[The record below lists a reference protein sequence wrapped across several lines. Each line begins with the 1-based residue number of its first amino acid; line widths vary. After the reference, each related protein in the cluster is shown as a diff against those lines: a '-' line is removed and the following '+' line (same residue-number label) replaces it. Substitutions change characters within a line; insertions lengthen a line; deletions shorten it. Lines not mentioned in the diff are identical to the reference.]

1 MRWSIERETAAGLAL
16 AGLIM
21 LSVAVLSY
29 RNGSGFI
36 ETSPIDTVSV
46 GVDRM
51 QHNFE
56 PMQREIESGKVA
68 EA

>member
-1 MRWSIERETAAGLAL
+1 M
-16 AGLIM
+16 
-21 LSVAVLSY
+21 
-29 RNGSGFI
+29 
-36 ETSPIDTVSV
+36 ETSPIDTASV

-56 PMQREIESGKVA
+56 TTQREIESGKVA

>member
-1 MRWSIERETAAGLAL
+1 MVHRTKDCRRLGGGGSNSFIV
-16 AGLIM
+16 
-21 LSVAVLSY
+21 SVLSY

-36 ETSPIDTVSV
+36 ETSPIDTAPV
-46 GVDRM
+46 GVNRM

-56 PMQREIESGKVA
+56 TMQREIESWKVA